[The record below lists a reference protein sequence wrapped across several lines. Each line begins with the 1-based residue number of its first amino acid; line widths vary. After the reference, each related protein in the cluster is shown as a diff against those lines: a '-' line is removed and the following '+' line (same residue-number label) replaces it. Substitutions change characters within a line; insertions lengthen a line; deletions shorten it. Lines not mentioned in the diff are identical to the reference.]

1 MSFSAVC
8 GCSCINHSV
17 SWGKGGLNSS
27 LSLAVQNAFIYN
39 THINTY
45 NKHIIAHIPLNTN
58 YMSRTCIHT
67 TLYADTQKLH
77 TTHTNIHKHTN
88 ILTVSIPLLNL
99 TYLAYSVFQ
108 FCVFCAISVH
118 VSLCLYLCICMCFL
132 CLLLGFV
139 ISRLFFPNLF
149 YF

>member
-1 MSFSAVC
+1 MRFKNSLSHRFILGCVPVLVFPRMGKNKAQSAPCPEVDDQHKKNSQVFLEDFLYYSALCLCLCVVC
-8 GCSCINHSV
+8 LSV
-17 SWGKGGLNSS
+17 SL
-27 LSLAVQNAFIYN
+27 
-39 THINTY
+39 
-45 NKHIIAHIPLNTN
+45 
-58 YMSRTCIHT
+58 
-67 TLYADTQKLH
+67 
-77 TTHTNIHKHTN
+77 THTHKHTN